1 MMRAS
6 TLLSES
12 FAVLGK
18 ELTAEL
24 RSRVALNAIGLFGLT
39 TLIAVA
45 YQIGPYQIQEQD
57 RPYLLSA
64 LLWIILFFA
73 ATSGLSRVFVKEED
87 AHTAKTLRLAAR
99 PLAVFAGKYL
109 FNLILLSAL
118 FTLIV
123 PLYCALMNYS
133 VRGVAGLAI
142 VLAAGAVAL
151 ASTSTIVAAIIAR
164 ASGSTTLFAILSVPL
179 VLPLL
184 VMLIQGTRAAA
195 ASAELAAVLPALQGI
210 VSLGGAVLT
219 VSVYLFPVVWHD

>member
-1 MMRAS
+1 
-6 TLLSES
+6 LLSEIL
-12 FAVLGK
+12 AVLAK

-57 RPYLLSA
+57 RPHLLSA

-99 PLAVFAGKYL
+99 PLAVLGGKYL
-109 FNLILLSAL
+109 FNLLLLLAL
-118 FTLIV
+118 YALIV
-123 PLYCALMNYS
+123 PLYCALMGYA
-133 VRGVAGLAI
+133 VRGVGGLLL
-142 VLAAGAVAL
+142 VLVAGAVAL
-151 ASTSTIVAAIIAR
+151 AATTTIVAAIIAR

-195 ASAELAAVLPALQGI
+195 ASSELAVVLPALQGV
-210 VSLGGAVLT
+210 VSLGGAVMI

>member
-1 MMRAS
+1 MRAS
-6 TLLSES
+6 NLLSEIA
-12 FAVLGK
+12 AVLAK
-18 ELTAEL
+18 EFTSEL

-45 YQIGPYQIQEQD
+45 YQIGPYQIQEAD
-57 RPYLLSA
+57 RPHLLSA

-99 PLAVFAGKYL
+99 PLAVLGGKYL
-109 FNLILLSAL
+109 FNLVLLVAL
-118 FTLIV
+118 FALIV
-123 PLYCALMNYS
+123 PLYCALMGYG
-133 VRGVAGLAI
+133 VRGVAGLLL
-142 VLAAGAVAL
+142 VLLAGAVAL
-151 ASTSTIVAAIIAR
+151 SATATIVAAIIAR

-195 ASAELAAVLPALQGI
+195 ASSELAAVLPALQGI
-210 VSLGGAVLT
+210 VSLGGAVII
-219 VSVYLFPVVWHD
+219 VSVYLFPAVWHD

>member
-1 MMRAS
+1 MRAS
-6 TLLSES
+6 TLLSEIL
-12 FAVLGK
+12 AVLAK

-57 RPYLLSA
+57 RPHLLSA

-99 PLAVFAGKYL
+99 PLAVLGGKYL
-109 FNLILLSAL
+109 FNLLLLLAL
-118 FTLIV
+118 YALIV
-123 PLYCALMNYS
+123 PLYCALMGYA
-133 VRGVAGLAI
+133 VRGVGGLLL
-142 VLAAGAVAL
+142 VLVAGAVAL
-151 ASTSTIVAAIIAR
+151 AATTTIVAAIIAR

-195 ASAELAAVLPALQGI
+195 ASSELAVVLPALQGV
-210 VSLGGAVLT
+210 VSLGGAVMI
-219 VSVYLFPVVWHD
+219 VSVYLFPAVWHD

>member
-1 MMRAS
+1 MRAS
-6 TLLSES
+6 GLLSEIA
-12 FAVLGK
+12 AVLVK
-18 ELTAEL
+18 ELTSEL

-45 YQIGPYQIQEQD
+45 YQIGPYRIAEAD
-57 RPYLLSA
+57 RPHLLSA

-99 PLAVFAGKYL
+99 PLAVLGGKYL
-109 FNLILLSAL
+109 FNLLLLLAL
-118 FTLIV
+118 FALIV
-123 PLYCALMNYS
+123 PLYCALMGYG
-133 VRGVAGLAI
+133 VRGVGAL
-142 VLAAGAVAL
+142 VLVLLAGAVAL
-151 ASTSTIVAAIIAR
+151 SATATIVAAIIAR

-195 ASAELAAVLPALQGI
+195 ASSELAPVLPALQGI
-210 VSLGGAVLT
+210 VSLGGAVII
-219 VSVYLFPVVWHD
+219 VSVYLFPAVWHD

>member
-1 MMRAS
+1 MRTS
-6 TLLSES
+6 NLLSEIA
-12 FAVLGK
+12 AVLAK
-18 ELTAEL
+18 EFTSEL

-45 YQIGPYQIQEQD
+45 YQIGPYQIREAD
-57 RPYLLSA
+57 RPHLLSA

-99 PLAVFAGKYL
+99 PLAVLGGKYL
-109 FNLILLSAL
+109 FNLVLLVAL
-118 FTLIV
+118 FALIV
-123 PLYCALMNYS
+123 PLYCALMGYA
-133 VRGVAGLAI
+133 VRGVAAL
-142 VLAAGAVAL
+142 VLVLLAGAVAL
-151 ASTSTIVAAIIAR
+151 AATATIVAAIIAR

-195 ASAELAAVLPALQGI
+195 ASSELASVLPALQGI
-210 VSLGGAVLT
+210 VSLGGAVII
-219 VSVYLFPVVWHD
+219 VSVYLFPAVWHD

>member
-1 MMRAS
+1 MRAS

-12 FAVLGK
+12 LAVLAK
-18 ELTAEL
+18 ELTSEL

-45 YQIGPYQIQEQD
+45 YQIGPYKIQEQD

-64 LLWIILFFA
+64 LLWVILFFA

-99 PLAVFAGKYL
+99 PLAVFGGKFL
-109 FNLILLSAL
+109 FNLILLVAL
-118 FTLIV
+118 YAFIV
-123 PLYCALMNYS
+123 PLYCALMGYA
-133 VRGVAGLAI
+133 VHGVAALI
-142 VLAAGAVAL
+142 VLLACGAVAL
-151 ASTSTIVAAIIAR
+151 AATSTMVAAIIAR
-164 ASGSTTLFAILSVPL
+164 ASGATTLFAILSVPL

-184 VMLIQGTRAAA
+184 VMLIQGTR
-195 ASAELAAVLPALQGI
+195 LAAGGAAMAGVFPALQGI
-210 VSLGGAVLT
+210 VSLGGATLI

>member
-1 MMRAS
+1 M
-6 TLLSES
+6 
-12 FAVLGK
+12 
-18 ELTAEL
+18 
-24 RSRVALNAIGLFGLT
+24 
-39 TLIAVA
+39 
-45 YQIGPYQIQEQD
+45 
-57 RPYLLSA
+57 
-64 LLWIILFFA
+64 
-73 ATSGLSRVFVKEED
+73 FVKEED

-123 PLYCALMNYS
+123 PLYCALMSYR
-133 VRGVAGLAI
+133 VRGVAGLAL

-151 ASTSTIVAAIIAR
+151 AATSTIVAAIISR

-195 ASAELAAVLPALQGI
+195 GSAELAAVLPGLAGDRFARGCRLDRI
-210 VSLGGAVLT
+210 RVPFPGGVA
-219 VSVYLFPVVWHD
+219 

>member
-1 MMRAS
+1 MRAS
-6 TLLSES
+6 NLLSEIA
-12 FAVLGK
+12 AVLAK
-18 ELTAEL
+18 ELTSEL

-45 YQIGPYQIQEQD
+45 YQIGPYQIQEAD
-57 RPYLLSA
+57 RPHLLSA

-99 PLAVFAGKYL
+99 PLAVLGGKYL
-109 FNLILLSAL
+109 FNLVLLVAL
-118 FTLIV
+118 FALIV
-123 PLYCALMNYS
+123 PLYCALMGYG
-133 VRGVAGLAI
+133 VRGVAGLLL
-142 VLAAGAVAL
+142 VLLAGAVAL
-151 ASTSTIVAAIIAR
+151 SATATIVAAIIAR

-195 ASAELAAVLPALQGI
+195 ASSELAAVLPALQGI
-210 VSLGGAVLT
+210 VSLGGAVII
-219 VSVYLFPVVWHD
+219 VSVYLFPAVWHD

>member
-1 MMRAS
+1 MRAS

-12 FAVLGK
+12 AAVFAK
-18 ELTAEL
+18 ELRSEL

-39 TLIAVA
+39 TLVAVA
-45 YQIGPYQIQEQD
+45 YQIGPYRIQEQD
-57 RPYLLSA
+57 RPHLLSA
-64 LLWIILFFA
+64 LLWVILFFA

-99 PLAVFAGKYL
+99 PQAVLAGKFL
-109 FNLILLSAL
+109 FNLVLLAAL
-118 FTLIV
+118 YAFIV
-123 PLYCALMNYS
+123 PLYCALMSYA
-133 VRGVAGLAI
+133 VEGVLGLTL

-151 ASTSTIVAAIIAR
+151 AATSTMVAAIIAR

-195 ASAELAAVLPALQGI
+195 GSAALVEVVPALRGI
-210 VSLGGAVLT
+210 VSMGGATLI

>member
-1 MMRAS
+1 MRAS
-6 TLLSES
+6 SLLSES
-12 FAVLGK
+12 LAVLGK

-39 TLIAVA
+39 TLVAVA
-45 YQIGPYQIQEQD
+45 YQIGPYRIQEQD
-57 RPYLLSA
+57 RPHLLSA
-64 LLWIILFFA
+64 LLWVILFFA

-99 PLAVFAGKYL
+99 PLAVFGGKFL
-109 FNLILLSAL
+109 FNLILLAAL
-118 FTLIV
+118 YAFIV
-123 PLYCALMNYS
+123 PLYCALMGYS
-133 VRGVAGLAI
+133 VRGIASMVLLLACGAGA
-142 VLAAGAVAL
+142 LAA
-151 ASTSTIVAAIIAR
+151 TSTMVAAIIAR

-195 ASAELAAVLPALQGI
+195 GSAEIAAVLPALQGI
-210 VSLGGAVLT
+210 VSLGGATLI

>member
-1 MMRAS
+1 MRAS
-6 TLLSES
+6 SLLSES
-12 FAVLGK
+12 LAVLGK
-18 ELTAEL
+18 ELTSEV
-24 RSRVALNAIGLFGLT
+24 RSRVALNAIGLFGIT
-39 TLIAVA
+39 TLVVVA
-45 YQIGPYQIQEQD
+45 YQIGPYQIQEKD

-64 LLWIILFFA
+64 LLWVILFFA
-73 ATSGLSRVFVKEED
+73 ATSGLARVFVKEED

-109 FNLILLSAL
+109 FNLILLAAL

-123 PLYCALMNYS
+123 PLYCALMGYE
-133 VRGVAGLAI
+133 VRGLAGLVL

-151 ASTSTIVAAIIAR
+151 SAASTIVAAIISR

-195 ASAELAAVLPALQGI
+195 GSVELAAVLPALQGI
-210 VSLGGAVLT
+210 VSLGGALLI
-219 VSVYLFPVVWHD
+219 VSVFLFPVVWHE